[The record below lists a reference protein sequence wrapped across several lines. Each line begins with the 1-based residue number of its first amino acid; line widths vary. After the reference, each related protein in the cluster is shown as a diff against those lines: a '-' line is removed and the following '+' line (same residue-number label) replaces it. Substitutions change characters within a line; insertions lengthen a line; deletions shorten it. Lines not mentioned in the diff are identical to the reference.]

1 MVLAESLLN
10 GVDFLEYYSVARN
23 ICMLELLD
31 SHYIFAGM
39 LKIEGDCYQIFF
51 WTCFTVCLFAI
62 EGRIVILATYRCE
75 ITLD

>member
-10 GVDFLEYYSVARN
+10 DVDFLEYYSIARN

-39 LKIEGDCYQIFF
+39 LKIEGDCCQIFF
-51 WTCFTVCLFAI
+51 GHVSQFAYLPLRA
-62 EGRIVILATYRCE
+62 E
-75 ITLD
+75 

>member
-39 LKIEGDCYQIFF
+39 LKIEKECCQFF
-51 WTCFTVCLFAI
+51 
-62 EGRIVILATYRCE
+62 
-75 ITLD
+75 LDMF